1 MLKTKKRK
9 SITLKVS
16 TIDEEVEEDNDNE
29 EDDNLALIIRK
40 FKKYMMGEKYK
51 GMRFTSRKE
60 SQKKEVLSNKDKK
73 KRDLICHKYK
83 KSGHTK
89 YDFPPYKSEVKK
101 GKKNSIVATWNSEM
115 TSSKKRMKRK

>member
-60 SQKKEVLSNKDKK
+60 SQKKEVLSNKDKEIEE
-73 KRDLICHKYK
+73 RFDMPQIQ
-83 KSGHTK
+83 
-89 YDFPPYKSEVKK
+89 EVR
-101 GKKNSIVATWNSEM
+101 TY
-115 TSSKKRMKRK
+115 